1 MDAAAE
7 DVWMLFVLLLLLL
20 LLFGIVSFPR
30 LLLLLCITISDAD
43 MRPTLPLRGIDG
55 EDDLDELTLLLAL
68 RRRCAA
74 GDSSL
79 SASLLSECTL
89 GSNLAGLVRFASA
102 WR

>member
-1 MDAAAE
+1 MPA
-7 DVWMLFVLLLLLL
+7 
-20 LLFGIVSFPR
+20 
-30 LLLLLCITISDAD
+30 
-43 MRPTLPLRGIDG
+43 LPLRGIDG

-79 SASLLSECTL
+79 SVSLLSECTL
-89 GSNLAGLVRFASA
+89 GSNLAGLVRFANA